1 MNPPDAVEECLTVA
15 YIAGKLKLSDDT
27 TRRIFEDEPG
37 VLRIGQPTRLV
48 GRKYRRRY
56 FVLRVPMSVFL
67 RVQDRLRRK

>member
-37 VLRIGQPTRLV
+37 VLRIGQGSI
-48 GRKYRRRY
+48 GRSI
-56 FVLRVPMSVFL
+56 FVVDRVSGRGSQPPARSGVRGFC
-67 RVQDRLRRK
+67 V